1 MKSRNAVLVV
11 AHPDDEVLWFS
22 SILPSMNRVIFA
34 FLDCAAEPELG
45 DRRRSAIAALPYA
58 NLVNLGIPESGSLC
72 LADWATPEPY
82 PCGMRLTAAASD
94 VIAAYE
100 RNFQAVQSA
109 LAEQLAD
116 ATEVYTHN
124 PWGEYGHEDHVQ
136 IYRAIEGLQPTIG
149 FQLFASGYGS
159 RRALPL
165 ASTYWP
171 LRVSRP
177 HRVDASFASFIADI
191 YKQRGCWTWA
201 EDWIWPDGEWFFR
214 GPFKVSPSPV
224 LGSVASC
231 LSHLPDPLSEKYW
244 DSKRCWS
251 HQVISEVS
259 NRTTAHGTKRTS
271 R

>member
-34 FLDCAAEPELG
+34 FVDCAAEPELG

-58 NLVNLGIPESGSLC
+58 NLISLGIPESGSLG
-72 LADWATPEPY
+72 LANWATPKPY

-94 VIAAYE
+94 VIVAYE

-109 LAEQLAD
+109 LAEQLAE

-136 IYRAIEGLQPTIG
+136 IYRAIEGLQPAIG
-149 FQLFASGYGS
+149 FQLFASGYAS
-159 RRALPL
+159 RRALPF

-171 LRVSRP
+171 LPASRP
-177 HRVDASFASFIADI
+177 HGVDASFASFIADI
-191 YKQRGCWTWA
+191 YKRHGCWTWA
-201 EDWIWPDGEWFFR
+201 EDWTWPDTERFFP
-214 GPFKVSPSPV
+214 GPFKVSSSRVLEPV
-224 LGSVASC
+224 SSV
-231 LSHLPDPLSEKYW
+231 PL
-244 DSKRCWS
+244 
-251 HQVISEVS
+251 
-259 NRTTAHGTKRTS
+259 APA
-271 R
+271 